1 MHIWLRLNR
10 DRNKVK
16 NNTMIGIRRLLFG
29 TALTVAATASNVT
42 FAYANGV
49 NAERAPER
57 SRTTSVTP
65 GDFYLRGGAFL
76 EWPTGARF
84 EDKNCSSSTPAA
96 LYGCGE
102 GVDGAT
108 LGATGDFSRTAGFE
122 LGAGYV
128 AAQRVRIEAGIQ
140 YRPKFS
146 FDGRANFV
154 QTTGRQDVSADLSSL
169 SAQLIAYADLPGR
182 GPLSPFI
189 GCGGGLSRNSIDE
202 TRMAFARTTTVVP
215 GASRVGFAFLLTA
228 GVAVRIRGKTT
239 VDIGWRY
246 TDSGAVETGRARGR
260 IVWRDGSRDPLELDL
275 AETTANLTS
284 HGLRVSL
291 RYGL

>member
-1 MHIWLRLNR
+1 MFCSVSVLI
-10 DRNKVK
+10 V
-16 NNTMIGIRRLLFG
+16 
-29 TALTVAATASNVT
+29 TATVSHATSAQTSSLKSETAPARVRAT
-42 FAYANGV
+42 SFA
-49 NAERAPER
+49 R
-57 SRTTSVTP
+57 
-65 GDFYLRGGAFL
+65 GDFYILGSAVLDLRA
-76 EWPTGARF
+76 TSRF
-84 EDKNCSSSTPAA
+84 KDKNCSSTAPAA
-96 LYGCGE
+96 LYGCGT

-122 LGAGYV
+122 AGIGYV
-128 AAQRVRIEAGIQ
+128 AARRVRVEAAIQ

-146 FDGRANFV
+146 FSGRANFL
-154 QTTGRQDVSADLSSL
+154 QTTGPQDVSADLSSL
-169 SAQLIAYADLPGR
+169 TATLSAYADLPGT

-202 TRMAFARTTTVVP
+202 TRMEFNRTTTIVP
-215 GASRVGFAFLLTA
+215 GASRVEFAFMLTA
-228 GVAVRIRGKTT
+228 GVAARIRGKMTA
-239 VDIGWRY
+239 DIGWRY
-246 TDSGAVETGRARGR
+246 MNSGAVETGRARGR

>member
-1 MHIWLRLNR
+1 
-10 DRNKVK
+10 
-16 NNTMIGIRRLLFG
+16 MIGIRRLLLG
-29 TALTVAATASNVT
+29 TALVLTATVSTVVCAQVTGGSMEEASGRSGATT
-42 FAYANGV
+42 
-49 NAERAPER
+49 
-57 SRTTSVTP
+57 VTP
-65 GDFYLRGGAFL
+65 GDFYIRGGAVL
-76 EWPTGARF
+76 DWPAGTRF
-84 EDKNCSSSTPAA
+84 EDKNCGSTSPAA
-96 LYGCGE
+96 LYGCGI
-102 GVDGAT
+102 GIDGAT
-108 LGATGDFSRTAGFE
+108 LGASGDFARAGGFE

-128 AAQRVRIEAGIQ
+128 AAQRVRIEAAIQ
-140 YRPKFS
+140 YRPKVS
-146 FDGRANFV
+146 FAGNANFL
-154 QTTGRQDVSADLSSL
+154 QTTGPQDVSADLSSL
-169 SAQLIAYADLPGR
+169 TATLSAYADLPGT

-246 TDSGAVETGRARGR
+246 TDSGAVETGRAKGR

-284 HGLRVSL
+284 HGLRASL

>member
-1 MHIWLRLNR
+1 
-10 DRNKVK
+10 
-16 NNTMIGIRRLLFG
+16 MIQTRMFCSVSVLIV
-29 TALTVAATASNVT
+29 TATVSHATSAQTSSLKSETAPARVRAT
-42 FAYANGV
+42 SFA
-49 NAERAPER
+49 R
-57 SRTTSVTP
+57 
-65 GDFYLRGGAFL
+65 GDFYILGSAVLDLRA
-76 EWPTGARF
+76 TSRF
-84 EDKNCSSSTPAA
+84 MDKDCSSETPAA
-96 LYGCGE
+96 LYGCGT
-102 GVDGAT
+102 GVDGAA
-108 LGATGDFSRTAGFE
+108 LSASGEFARAPGFE
-122 LGAGYV
+122 VGAGYV
-128 AAQRVRIEAGIQ
+128 ATKRIRVEAAVQ
-140 YRPKFS
+140 YRPPFS
-146 FDGRANFV
+146 FNGRANFV
-154 QTTGRQDVSADLSSL
+154 QTTGPQDVSADLSSL
-169 SAQLIAYADLPGR
+169 TATLSAYADLPGT

-202 TRMAFARTTTVVP
+202 TRMEFARTTTVVP

-246 TDSGAVETGRARGR
+246 TDSGAVETGRAKGR

>member
-1 MHIWLRLNR
+1 
-10 DRNKVK
+10 
-16 NNTMIGIRRLLFG
+16 MIGIRRLLFG
-29 TALTVAATASNVT
+29 TALTVAATASDVT
-42 FAYANGV
+42 FAFANGV
-49 NAERAPER
+49 NAERAPGR

-65 GDFYLRGGAFL
+65 GDFYVRGGAVL
-76 EWPTGARF
+76 AWLSGTRF
-84 EDKNCSSSTPAA
+84 EDKNCSSETPAA
-96 LYGCGE
+96 LYGCGT

-122 LGAGYV
+122 AGIGYV
-128 AAQRVRIEAGIQ
+128 AARRVRVEAAIQ

-146 FDGRANFV
+146 FSGRANFL

-169 SAQLIAYADLPGR
+169 SALLIAYADLPGR
-182 GPLSPFI
+182 GLVSPFL

-202 TRMAFARTTTVVP
+202 TRMAFDRTTTVVP
-215 GASRVGFAFLLTA
+215 GASRVGFAFMLTA
-228 GVAVRIRGKTT
+228 GIAARIRGKMT

-275 AETTANLTS
+275 AETTATLSS